1 MFANTSSSILLDRFI
16 RGDSPFVSGTK
27 GNNANPVSSPL
38 RAKIGVTAGLWLSDP
53 DIDATTWLNG
63 AVSGLSYSGQ
73 DQLLLAQSNWTP
85 INTQNTSVV
94 RDLIPAFLCVP
105 MGWDV
110 PGGKIQRYG
119 DIWGGYF
126 LQAIIQGTDYH
137 VSFGR
142 PLVDHRRNPHD
153 YLDDLRGEFWG
164 LMLTG

>member
-1 MFANTSSSILLDRFI
+1 MKTGTEWSGEMLSDQSGFYNVCEHLEFDPPRQVYP
-16 RGDSPFVSGTK
+16 RGFPFRLRNK
-27 GNNANPVSSPL
+27 RNNANPVSSPL

-126 LQAIIQGTDYH
+126 PQAIMYGL
-137 VSFGR
+137 SC
-142 PLVDHRRNPHD
+142 LV
-153 YLDDLRGEFWG
+153 W
-164 LMLTG
+164 